1 MLLEP
6 SSIAAVVT
14 ADGRR
19 QHKGYGRE
27 RGEDAEGHLSHQ
39 HLPVPVLPRES
50 RPMEDQNE
58 DGRCAKAHEG
68 DTSRGE
74 LVANQEEGGQGETQ
88 GMKEWQEEPDGIAP
102 GTEKAIQSPVS
113 PSERVHSPLSAL
125 SRGWA
130 DCSRSGSAR
139 APRG

>member
-58 DGRCAKAHEG
+58 EGRSAKAHEG

-74 LVANQEEGGQGETQ
+74 LVANREEGGQGETQ
-88 GMKEWQEEPDGIAP
+88 GMKERQERHAGRGP
-102 GTEKAIQSPVS
+102 GTENATQV
-113 PSERVHSPLSAL
+113 A
-125 SRGWA
+125 
-130 DCSRSGSAR
+130 
-139 APRG
+139 